1 MGAPYCAIH
10 ARAPSLRVHA
20 RCSGPVPS
28 SLRGHRAQGVGST
41 DEKPTTTRTS
51 ARDLTVLAAVAPGT
65 PAVALAPV
73 VDGATAGLVTLGI
86 LSVVGLA
93 FWRIRSKEPQLSAW
107 ERSVGI
113 AEMYVRSDALP
124 ARSTSPRR
132 LVKAWGEQSA
142 EDDDDDDDW
151 LAPEASS
158 ATPLVP
164 LRVRAGRAEVDSEEG
179 PLPNAATLRAE
190 ALEAELQAWDNFN
203 ERAVRAARSRDDT
216 KLTGTARDKQKRLAR
231 LKDEEA
237 SAAQAAGYRR
247 RLQEAIAVERAE
259 AARLDAQPQQ
269 AVGKRAAQ
277 SASRTGA
284 PRPFPLPAP
293 GTDLLS
299 VSGEQRL
306 EKLKSNALKG
316 AALAAAAKIDAA
328 NRGSSSPGDDEMAR
342 KAESE
347 WRARAEA
354 YLRVARRELG
364 GGGDEAFRGQGAA
377 ERFRQRLK
385 DNRGD

>member
-10 ARAPSLRVHA
+10 SRAPSLRVHA

-28 SLRGHRAQGVGST
+28 SLRGHRAQGVGP
-41 DEKPTTTRTS
+41 DEKPTSTRTS

-73 VDGATAGLVTLGI
+73 VDGATAGLVTLGV

-113 AEMYVRSDALP
+113 DDLYVRSDALP

-142 EDDDDDDDW
+142 DDDDDDDW

-164 LRVRAGRAEVDSEEG
+164 LRARAGRAEVDAEDG

-203 ERAVRAARSRDDT
+203 ERAVRAARSRDDS
-216 KLTGTARDKQKRLAR
+216 KLPGTARDRQKRLAR

-237 SAAQAAGYRR
+237 SASQAAGYRR

-269 AVGKRAAQ
+269 AGGKRAAQ
-277 SASRTGA
+277 AAARTST
-284 PRPFPLPAP
+284 PRPLPVPAP
-293 GTDLLS
+293 GADLLRA
-299 VSGEQRL
+299 SGEQQRQRL
-306 EKLKSNALKG
+306 EQLKTNALKG

-328 NRGSSSPGDDEMAR
+328 SRGSRPGDDEMAR

-347 WRARAEA
+347 WAARAEA
-354 YLRVARRELG
+354 YLRVARREL

-377 ERFRQRLK
+377 ERFRQRLR
-385 DNRGD
+385 DNRRD